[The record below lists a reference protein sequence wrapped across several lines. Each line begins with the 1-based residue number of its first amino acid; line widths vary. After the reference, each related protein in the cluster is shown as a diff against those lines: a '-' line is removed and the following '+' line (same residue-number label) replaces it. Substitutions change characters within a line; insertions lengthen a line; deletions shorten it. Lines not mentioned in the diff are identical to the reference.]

1 MDQER
6 NLRPLDCQEVKTMF
20 FSCQKHQRGNKDA
33 STWSIPI
40 WWPFSDERWDREWLM
55 SSVHAEE
62 QKKREPNRTCWEL
75 SDSSVLLEYSPIGS
89 GSPSFVSA
97 ALIRA
102 LNFWVKLSSLF
113 KTKKKKKTQLKV
125 AAVLLGTFLQWH
137 DTCDLQSLEAAACD
151 EKRRISRMRGHIDF
165 LIFPLLNLLLAN
177 GSKKAFVCLPVC
189 LSS

>member
-40 WWPFSDERWDREWLM
+40 WWHFSDERWDREWLM

-113 KTKKKKKTQLKV
+113 KTKKKKKKHNSRLPRCSWGLFFNDTTRVIYSLWR
-125 AAVLLGTFLQWH
+125 LLPAMKREEYQGWE
-137 DTCDLQSLEAAACD
+137 DT
-151 EKRRISRMRGHIDF
+151 
-165 LIFPLLNLLLAN
+165 LIF
-177 GSKKAFVCLPVC
+177 
-189 LSS
+189 

>member
-20 FSCQKHQRGNKDA
+20 FSCQKHQRGKDA

-40 WWPFSDERWDREWLM
+40 WWHFSDERWDRERLM
-55 SSVHAEE
+55 SSVHAEQ

-75 SDSSVLLEYSPIGS
+75 SIRFVLLEYSLISS
-89 GSPSFVSA
+89 GFPSVVSA
-97 ALIRA
+97 ALIRV

-113 KTKKKKKTQLKV
+113 QTKTKKTQLKV

-137 DTCDLQSLEAAACD
+137 DTCDLQSWEAAACD

-165 LIFPLLNLLLAN
+165 
-177 GSKKAFVCLPVC
+177 
-189 LSS
+189 